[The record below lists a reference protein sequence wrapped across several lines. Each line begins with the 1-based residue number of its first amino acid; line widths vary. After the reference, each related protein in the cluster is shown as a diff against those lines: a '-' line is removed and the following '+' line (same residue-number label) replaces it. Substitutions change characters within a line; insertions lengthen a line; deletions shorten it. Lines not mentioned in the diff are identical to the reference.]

1 MKIILSDLEVKSSL
15 GHKNVNKK
23 NTSKE
28 VFFLFSKQSAL
39 LAYVFVNRSDA
50 MGERGGVEST

>member
-39 LAYVFVNRSDA
+39 FAYVFVNRSDA
-50 MGERGGVEST
+50 IGERAG